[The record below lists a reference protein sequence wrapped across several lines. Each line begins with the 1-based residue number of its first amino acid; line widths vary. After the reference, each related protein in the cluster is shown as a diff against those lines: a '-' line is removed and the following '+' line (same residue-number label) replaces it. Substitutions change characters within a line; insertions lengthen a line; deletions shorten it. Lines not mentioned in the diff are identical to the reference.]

1 LSKLTPS
8 VTAMN
13 DFLSFFVTKLEYSAI
28 TEKLVSNLNFSN
40 FAGRE
45 DTIVQLDTCQ
55 SGDRPA
61 NSLP

>member
-28 TEKLVSNLNFSN
+28 TEKLVSNLSLFCRDWQ
-40 FAGRE
+40 AGE
-45 DTIVQLDTCQ
+45 LAIPKLVPWC
-55 SGDRPA
+55 
-61 NSLP
+61 